1 MGALTDLAIKNAK
14 AGRLHDGDGLIL
26 MVKPTGSK
34 FWVLRIMKHGKRR
47 EIGLGSYL
55 AAASVEQR
63 RKKADLLSDA
73 ELRDLRKLTLAEVRL
88 KARLVRG
95 EAKSGVDVI
104 GEKRA
109 AKVTAK
115 AKANDQGERTFE
127 AVAKLAHAARMG
139 LADKTNAL
147 WLARLQQYAFPA
159 FGASPVD
166 KVDGPAIIAALEPI
180 WHDKPET
187 ARRLRRAISSVL
199 KYASAR
205 QWRGSVPPLSD
216 LTKDAFPTPQAA
228 LEHHPAVDY
237 PKAST
242 VVTALRAAPETMG
255 RFALLFTVYTAARS
269 GETRLAT
276 WAEIDLAKAEW
287 TIPAA
292 RMKMKRDHVVPLS
305 SPALAILATVAKLRR
320 VDGAAEGNAAALV
333 FPGERAGRPMS
344 DMTMSKAQKLVA
356 PDTVPHGWRSTF
368 RDWAA
373 EATDHPADVCEAAL
387 AHLIGNATTRSYQRG
402 TMLDKRRA
410 LMDDWAAYLA
420 PAPAVTAEP
429 ATVLGEVIAFRA
441 RKRVAG

>member
-1 MGALTDLAIKNAK
+1 MGTLTDLAIKNAK
-14 AGRLHDGDGLIL
+14 PGRLHDGEGLMLI
-26 MVKPTGSK
+26 VKPTESK
-34 FWVLRIMKHGKRR
+34 FWVLRIMKDGKRR

-55 AAASVEQR
+55 VGAAVDQR

-73 ELRDLRKLTLAEVRL
+73 ELRGLDKLTLAEVRL

-127 AVAKLAHAARMG
+127 AVAKLAHTARKG
-139 LADKTNAL
+139 LAEKTNAL

-159 FGASPVD
+159 FGACPVD

-199 KYASAR
+199 KYANAR
-205 QWRGSVPPLSD
+205 QWRGPVPALAD

-237 PKAST
+237 LKAPA
-242 VVTALRAAPETMG
+242 VIAALRASPETMG
-255 RFALLFTVYTAARS
+255 RFALLFTIYTAVRS

-305 SPALAILATVAKLRR
+305 AAALAILETVGKLRT
-320 VDGAAEGNAAALV
+320 VDKAGEGSPDALV

-356 PDTVPHGWRSTF
+356 PGTVPHGWRSTF

-410 LMDDWAAYLA
+410 LMEDWAAYLA
-420 PAPAVTAEP
+420 PTPAAAVEP
-429 ATVLGEVIAFRA
+429 MAVSGDVIAFRGRNRA
-441 RKRVAG
+441 AG